1 MHTHEKHNNYIHAFK
16 CAIMQTDLDA
26 THLHNC
32 VAMTTNAICNGSQI
46 RASIRV
52 ALFIWN
58 IDTCAVA
65 HAADSFGGSLY
76 L

>member
-1 MHTHEKHNNYIHAFK
+1 MHAHEKTIIIFMLFK
-16 CAIMQTDLDA
+16 CTIMEADLDA

-52 ALFIWN
+52 VL
-58 IDTCAVA
+58 
-65 HAADSFGGSLY
+65 SY
-76 L
+76 LEY